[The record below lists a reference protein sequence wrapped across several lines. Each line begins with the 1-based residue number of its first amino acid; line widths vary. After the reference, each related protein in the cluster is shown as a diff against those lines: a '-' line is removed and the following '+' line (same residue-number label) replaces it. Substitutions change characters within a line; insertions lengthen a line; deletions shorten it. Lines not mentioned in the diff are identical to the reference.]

1 MQNLPNILTIFRLVS
16 PLYFLFVILSFEDQQ
31 KQSLILFFIFLLL
44 SITDYFDGLL
54 ARKFNVTSSFG
65 KVFDPISDKIL
76 TSCALLFLSSI
87 DSLLLIPS
95 ILIIFREFLISGVRE
110 FSIINNKKN
119 VDVSILSKIKT
130 TFQFFI
136 LSSLLIFNG
145 LQKLPFFEGYFNIE
159 QLINICIYGL
169 WLVTL
174 LTIYTGFQYCNKV
187 FQNNNIGMK

>member
-1 MQNLPNILTIFRLVS
+1 MQNLPNVLTSIRLAS
-16 PLYFLFVILSFEDQQ
+16 PIYFTFVIIFFEDTQ

-54 ARKFNVTSSFG
+54 ARKLNITSSFG

-110 FSIINNKKN
+110 FSLINNKIN
-119 VDVSILSKIKT
+119 VNVSILSKIKT
-130 TFQFFI
+130 TFQFLI
-136 LSSLLIFNG
+136 LSSLLILNSF
-145 LQKLPFFEGYFNIE
+145 QNILLFKGFIATE
-159 QLINICIYGL
+159 QLTNICIFGL
-169 WLVTL
+169 WLVTF
-174 LTIYTGFQYCNKV
+174 LTIYTGFQYCYRV
-187 FQNNNIGMK
+187 FKNNRMGIK

>member
-1 MQNLPNILTIFRLVS
+1 MQNLPNILTSIRLAS
-16 PLYFLFVILSFEDQQ
+16 PIYFTFVIIFFEDTQ

-54 ARKFNVTSSFG
+54 ARKLNITSSFG

-110 FSIINNKKN
+110 FSLINNNIN
-119 VDVSILSKIKT
+119 VNVSILSKIKT
-130 TFQFFI
+130 TFQFLI
-136 LSSLLIFNG
+136 LSSLLILNSF
-145 LQKLPFFEGYFNIE
+145 QNILLFKGFIATE
-159 QLINICIYGL
+159 QLTNICIFGL
-169 WLVTL
+169 WLVTF
-174 LTIYTGFQYCNKV
+174 LTIYTGFQYCYRV
-187 FQNNNIGMK
+187 FKNNRMGIK

>member
-1 MQNLPNILTIFRLVS
+1 MKNLPNILTSIRLAS
-16 PLYFLFVILSFEDQQ
+16 PIYFILVILSFEEPR

-54 ARKFNVTSSFG
+54 ARRLDITSSFG

-110 FSIINNKKN
+110 FSLINNKIN
-119 VDVSILSKIKT
+119 VNVSILSKIKT
-130 TFQFFI
+130 TFQFLI
-136 LSSLLIFNG
+136 LSSLLILNG
-145 LQKLPFFEGYFNIE
+145 FQNTLLFKSFIIIE
-159 QLINICIYGL
+159 QLINICIFGL
-169 WLVTL
+169 WLVTF
-174 LTIYTGFQYCNKV
+174 LTIYTGFQYCYKV
-187 FQNNNIGMK
+187 FKNNSMGSK